1 MNNIKDSLHF
11 HMFDDGGAG
20 EGASSSEGGAADVS
34 TVVYG
39 KQPEDT
45 EGAGQVGAD
54 TNGENA
60 QGADLNA
67 EFEELIKGKFKE
79 QYGSHVKSAI
89 DSRFKNQSDNQE
101 LVNAYQEAT
110 APLYMLYGID
120 PGDIEGLHKAIE
132 SDDGLYANAAEEE
145 GITAQKFREN
155 MKLKLEA
162 QAGRSMMEEFK
173 RQQEQQR
180 MFAQWDQQAA
190 QLRESVPNFDLGQ
203 ELANEEFCNALD
215 RGYDVATAFQ
225 IAHMQEI
232 LSGAMQQSA
241 SESKQQ
247 AVANFRQK
255 AARPSENGAAKQA
268 AVVRKVD
275 PSKFTNDDI
284 DEILRRVEKG
294 EKIYL

>member
-1 MNNIKDSLHF
+1 
-11 HMFDDGGAG
+11 MFDGGEG
-20 EGASSSEGGAADVS
+20 EGASTSEGGASDVS

-39 KQPEDT
+39 KQPGDT

-54 TNGENA
+54 TNGDDA
-60 QGADLNA
+60 QSADLNA

-110 APLYMLYGID
+110 APLYMLYNID
-120 PGDIEGLHKAIE
+120 PGDIESLHRAIE

-173 RQQEQQR
+173 RQQEQQK

-190 QLRESVPNFDLGQ
+190 QLRESVPNFDLSS

-241 SESKQQ
+241 NESKQQ
-247 AVANFRQK
+247 AVESFRQK
-255 AARPSENGAAKQA
+255 AIRPSENGAAKQA

>member
-1 MNNIKDSLHF
+1 
-11 HMFDDGGAG
+11 MFDGGEG
-20 EGASSSEGGAADVS
+20 EGASTSEGGASDVS

-54 TNGENA
+54 TNGDDA
-60 QGADLNA
+60 QSADLNA

-110 APLYMLYGID
+110 APLYMLYNID
-120 PGDIEGLHKAIE
+120 PGDIESLHRAIE

-173 RQQEQQR
+173 RQQEQQK

-190 QLRESVPNFDLGQ
+190 QLRESVPNFDLSS

-241 SESKQQ
+241 NESKQQ
-247 AVANFRQK
+247 AVESFRQK
-255 AARPSENGAAKQA
+255 AIRPSENGAAKQA

>member
-1 MNNIKDSLHF
+1 
-11 HMFDDGGAG
+11 
-20 EGASSSEGGAADVS
+20 
-34 TVVYG
+34 
-39 KQPEDT
+39 
-45 EGAGQVGAD
+45 
-54 TNGENA
+54 
-60 QGADLNA
+60 
-67 EFEELIKGKFKE
+67 
-79 QYGSHVKSAI
+79 
-89 DSRFKNQSDNQE
+89 
-101 LVNAYQEAT
+101 
-110 APLYMLYGID
+110 
-120 PGDIEGLHKAIE
+120 
-132 SDDGLYANAAEEE
+132 
-145 GITAQKFREN
+145 
-155 MKLKLEA
+155 
-162 QAGRSMMEEFK
+162 MMEEFK
-173 RQQEQQR
+173 RQQEHQR